1 MQFRHLNMT
10 MSNSFLTPSRKHL
23 KVHLTIAE
31 GASPMIRSARTLPES
46 RKNLVKA
53 ELQLLVD
60 TGMIVPVNEPTDWVS
75 QMSVAEKKSGVRI
88 CIDPHPLKQALKR
101 EHYKLPVLE
110 DILPELSQ
118 ACKISVCDLKAGYLH
133 CEFDHPLSLLTTFV
147 TPFGRYCYCRLPF
160 GLTVSSEILQKGL
173 HQALEGL
180 QGVCCIADDVLIWGH
195 TDDEHD
201 EREIPFMAHVVSRNG
216 LKPDPTKIE
225 AIVKMKPPT
234 DKAGIERPRGTVD
247 YLLRL
252 IPKLS
257 DVMCPINDL
266 THPNVEWTWDS
277 VHDKAFEEIKSLLT
291 QAPVLAYFDW
301 TKQLAKMVSLSI
313 AALISFFAE
322 EKRSIERGE
331 NHYRSEHIESFSYH
345 QGVLRGEV
353 QASMKKK
360 VYRVT
365 ELSQLGLGWDDKV
378 SPEVKRKWMVLFEEM
393 IALNNFKFKHCLTL
407 PNSTG
412 NPALVVVFS
421 DALRW
426 AFGACACMKWKL
438 NVGQFGTCLKLSQK
452 NDNSQVQAGPPSTE
466 EIQDAKEYWA
476 KKAQTGLS
484 GRMEKGD
491 FKTLSPFTDEKGII
505 RVGGRLDLNL
515 LSYDGKSPVLLTY
528 HHWMSTL
535 VTRDA
540 HRRDGSKGGD
550 PANCRLQPYT
560 PPFLYAS
567 CDYFGPIKVRVGR
580 SKMAKHYGVIF
591 TCLNTRAVH
600 CELATNLTTM
610 EFLQVLRRFFSY
622 RGYTKVLISNNG
634 SQMNFAHSYTPLM
647 AGPTSSAFAVGG
659 DNNVTGEQ
667 IHGPTS
673 TSSTDKSCQRD
684 LMETNTPKE
693 DTLQK
698 NQEDWAKSFV
708 ELENQQPALVTSGRE
723 SAQAGEQREG
733 RAVEKL
739 SNEPKR
745 CVPRKLEIRCSQAA
759 KEDKASYL
767 KKPQLS
773 DEEELY
779 LCNLLTLQ
787 NCTPKQKLL
796 LETADHLF
804 GKKFRELEAKPC
816 DNVSAGQNMRR
827 QSTSTVF
834 SQLFTEEMAAGILEP
849 AREKAMG
856 KEVLDPHR
864 TSLLKNLHLGRQD
877 SNSCTIIAVKFGDYC
892 NQNKLEISL
901 LWTYLPQMWTT
912 LFVNANCDGNDLYDE
927 LYGET
932 AVYLDIE
939 DVARSLVQQPSYGV
953 IIACEKSVGIYR
965 QPNGLCALIDS
976 HVHNNNGAI
985 IVVADSPSKLINLC
999 LKEDISKAGKVWCLE
1014 ECFKEAKAIAGIK
1027 RMQGIE
1033 PSPTK
1038 GKVLSRL
1045 YSSQPGKSNHDNVY
1059 SYCESFYGD
1068 SRDVSIP
1075 EDPMPDGSQETDGNH
1090 AISSNVEITDN
1101 VSRSADCT
1109 CTFAALCMQ
1118 STEQLANDIHLGLP
1132 EEIQKCFDN
1141 SNNVNLH
1148 PSSSSLAQLIVNGS
1162 IEFGGNTLISLSDLK
1177 ELDCKGD
1184 TDEEKWIPNFV
1195 NDSYL
1200 HFIKSE
1206 CSHGQCTAEV
1216 LKWDEFEKVAV
1227 EKIKEKKLLQQDI
1240 ILIPCNSGG
1249 RHWVLCAIL
1258 CKEKSVIVLDS
1269 LSGEIVKPST
1279 QDILSKVITML
1290 RFNNSTTDFQQEEW
1304 SLYVNMC
1311 KEIPQQQN
1319 GYDCS
1324 IFTCMYAGCL
1334 AKGCPMVVQDNIP
1347 ALRQV
1352 MIVEL
1357 HQRKLYSIPGP
1368 TVKVREY
1375 YAVAFV
1381 QNFYFGRV
1389 LKVSESSVTLKFL
1402 HRVGAETFHWL
1413 GRDDVLQVH
1422 QSCIFFGPIT
1432 VPMFISGPFKV
1443 PELQCV
1449 QNLIK
1454 AMNRSKKA

>member
-1 MQFRHLNMT
+1 
-10 MSNSFLTPSRKHL
+10 
-23 KVHLTIAE
+23 
-31 GASPMIRSARTLPES
+31 
-46 RKNLVKA
+46 
-53 ELQLLVD
+53 
-60 TGMIVPVNEPTDWVS
+60 
-75 QMSVAEKKSGVRI
+75 
-88 CIDPHPLKQALKR
+88 
-101 EHYKLPVLE
+101 
-110 DILPELSQ
+110 
-118 ACKISVCDLKAGYLH
+118 
-133 CEFDHPLSLLTTFV
+133 
-147 TPFGRYCYCRLPF
+147 
-160 GLTVSSEILQKGL
+160 
-173 HQALEGL
+173 
-180 QGVCCIADDVLIWGH
+180 
-195 TDDEHD
+195 
-201 EREIPFMAHVVSRNG
+201 
-216 LKPDPTKIE
+216 
-225 AIVKMKPPT
+225 
-234 DKAGIERPRGTVD
+234 
-247 YLLRL
+247 
-252 IPKLS
+252 
-257 DVMCPINDL
+257 
-266 THPNVEWTWDS
+266 
-277 VHDKAFEEIKSLLT
+277 
-291 QAPVLAYFDW
+291 
-301 TKQLAKMVSLSI
+301 
-313 AALISFFAE
+313 
-322 EKRSIERGE
+322 
-331 NHYRSEHIESFSYH
+331 
-345 QGVLRGEV
+345 
-353 QASMKKK
+353 
-360 VYRVT
+360 
-365 ELSQLGLGWDDKV
+365 
-378 SPEVKRKWMVLFEEM
+378 
-393 IALNNFKFKHCLTL
+393 
-407 PNSTG
+407 
-412 NPALVVVFS
+412 
-421 DALRW
+421 
-426 AFGACACMKWKL
+426 
-438 NVGQFGTCLKLSQK
+438 
-452 NDNSQVQAGPPSTE
+452 
-466 EIQDAKEYWA
+466 
-476 KKAQTGLS
+476 
-484 GRMEKGD
+484 
-491 FKTLSPFTDEKGII
+491 
-505 RVGGRLDLNL
+505 
-515 LSYDGKSPVLLTY
+515 
-528 HHWMSTL
+528 
-535 VTRDA
+535 
-540 HRRDGSKGGD
+540 
-550 PANCRLQPYT
+550 
-560 PPFLYAS
+560 
-567 CDYFGPIKVRVGR
+567 
-580 SKMAKHYGVIF
+580 
-591 TCLNTRAVH
+591 
-600 CELATNLTTM
+600 
-610 EFLQVLRRFFSY
+610 
-622 RGYTKVLISNNG
+622 
-634 SQMNFAHSYTPLM
+634 
-647 AGPTSSAFAVGG
+647 
-659 DNNVTGEQ
+659 
-667 IHGPTS
+667 
-673 TSSTDKSCQRD
+673 
-684 LMETNTPKE
+684 
-693 DTLQK
+693 
-698 NQEDWAKSFV
+698 
-708 ELENQQPALVTSGRE
+708 
-723 SAQAGEQREG
+723 
-733 RAVEKL
+733 
-739 SNEPKR
+739 
-745 CVPRKLEIRCSQAA
+745 
-759 KEDKASYL
+759 
-767 KKPQLS
+767 
-773 DEEELY
+773 
-779 LCNLLTLQ
+779 
-787 NCTPKQKLL
+787 
-796 LETADHLF
+796 
-804 GKKFRELEAKPC
+804 
-816 DNVSAGQNMRR
+816 
-827 QSTSTVF
+827 
-834 SQLFTEEMAAGILEP
+834 
-849 AREKAMG
+849 
-856 KEVLDPHR
+856 
-864 TSLLKNLHLGRQD
+864 
-877 SNSCTIIAVKFGDYC
+877 
-892 NQNKLEISL
+892 
-901 LWTYLPQMWTT
+901 MWTT

-939 DVARSLVQQPSYGV
+939 DVARSLGTDCNVESISALFSFTNANDFADLILHISKVQQPSYGV

-985 IVVADSPSKLINLC
+985 IVVADSPSKLINFIMQWSAAPQYQY
-999 LKEDISKAGKVWCLE
+999 KISEDSSNTVCMGEEGSGVKGSWPFEHLSNGTRLDSETGLGERNPDVTREREKAVSGVKGPDSGEEEHQIHHGKGVVDGVCGSVKTAVWTAVSTRKVTRVVSAE
-1014 ECFKEAKAIAGIK
+1014 EFFDTA
-1027 RMQGIE
+1027 R
-1033 PSPTK
+1033 
-1038 GKVLSRL
+1038 
-1045 YSSQPGKSNHDNVY
+1045 YQPGKSNHDNVY